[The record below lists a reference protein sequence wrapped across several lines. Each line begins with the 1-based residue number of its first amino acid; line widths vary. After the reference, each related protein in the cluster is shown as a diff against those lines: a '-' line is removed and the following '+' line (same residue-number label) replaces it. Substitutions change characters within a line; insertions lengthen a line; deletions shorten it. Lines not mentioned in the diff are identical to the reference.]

1 MAYCFNSIITALCI
15 ITLLFNKSEE
25 LEGYKY
31 ILGWL
36 GSKIFPVLRYTI
48 DINVAIAAIFL
59 IRAPLVAVFFV
70 LAAVTN
76 LVISFFC
83 QNYTLRK
90 DYLCCKSMQYMMMWR
105 ICIVLGYAA
114 SCAGYYLIGSSK
126 VALII
131 FLAILFLLTGALLV
145 CYFLFGYLIYRHT
158 SSQLA
163 LLLLLNTFF
172 SISAGNL
179 YDAFVTLLHGNFVAN
194 RNLIFAGCF
203 FVFVACLMYSLWTN
217 IKKKGSLND
226 NKDPITKIYFIF
238 NKLENSSENISDDC
252 EIRGIIRY
260 HLSHACKN

>member
-1 MAYCFNSIITALCI
+1 M
-15 ITLLFNKSEE
+15 
-25 LEGYKY
+25 
-31 ILGWL
+31 
-36 GSKIFPVLRYTI
+36 LRYII

-59 IRAPLVAVFFV
+59 IRTPLVAVFFV
-70 LAAVTN
+70 LTAITN
-76 LVISFFC
+76 LTISFFC

-105 ICIVLGYAA
+105 ICLILGYAA

-131 FLAILFLLTGALLV
+131 FLVILFLLAGALLV

-158 SSQLA
+158 SSQLV

-179 YDAFVTLLHGNFVAN
+179 YDAFLTLLYGNFVPN

-203 FVFVACLMYSLWTN
+203 FAFVACMMYSLWTN

-226 NKDPITKIYFIF
+226 NKDPIKKIYFIF
-238 NKLENSSENISDDC
+238 NKLENSS
-252 EIRGIIRY
+252 
-260 HLSHACKN
+260 